1 MVDYLPSPKDIPP
14 IKGTDPDDED
24 IKLER
29 KPSDSESFS
38 AMVFKLQTDPF
49 VGQLSY
55 CRVYSGILEAGT
67 YVLNARTGSK
77 ERIGRVVLPHANE
90 RKEVKRVFSG
100 EICAVIGL
108 KDAKTSDTLCDEKNP
123 IELSKIIFPE
133 PVIELR
139 IEPKTKADQEKLGI
153 SLHKLSNEDPTF
165 KVTTDQETEETKI
178 AGMGELHLEII
189 VDRLKREFGV
199 QANVGTPQVA
209 YRETIKGSSEAEVKY
224 IKQTGGRGQYGHV
237 KIKVAPIKKLTEEE
251 RKALPKNIKNNGSF
265 EFINNI
271 KGGVIP
277 QEYIPACEKGIVD
290 AMQRGVY
297 ASYPMVDVSVDL
309 YDGSYHDVD
318 SSEIAFKI
326 ASSQAFQEA
335 TKKAGIILLEPV
347 MKLEVTVPEEFVGD
361 VSGDI
366 SSRRGHIEKMEDI
379 SKAKVL
385 KALVPLSEIFG
396 YTTAL
401 RSMTSGRGSNTM
413 EFSHYSEVPTN
424 IAEEV
429 VKNRTGK

>member
-1 MVDYLPSPKDIPP
+1 MMKP
-14 IKGTDPDDED
+14 IE
-24 IKLER
+24 LER
-29 KPSDSESFS
+29 KPSDDEPLS

-55 CRVYSGILEAGT
+55 CRVYSGILEAGS

-90 RKEVKRVFSG
+90 RKEVKKVFSG
-100 EICAVIGL
+100 EICAIIGL
-108 KDAKTSDTLCDEKNP
+108 KDSKTSDTLCDEKAP
-123 IELSKIIFPE
+123 IELIKIVFPN

-139 IEPKTKADQEKLGI
+139 IEPKTKPIKKNSVFHYTNFPMRIRHLK
-153 SLHKLSNEDPTF
+153 SLQTK
-165 KVTTDQETEETKI
+165 ETGETKI

-199 QANVGTPQVA
+199 QTNVGTPQVA
-209 YRETIKGSSEAEVKY
+209 YRETIRGSSDAEIKY

-237 KIKVAPIKKLTEEE
+237 KIKVAPINKLTEEE
-251 RKALPKNIKNNGSF
+251 IKSLPKNVKRTGSF

-277 QEYIPACEKGIVD
+277 QEYIPACEKGMIE
-290 AMQRGVY
+290 AMARGVY
-297 ASYPMVDVSVDL
+297 ASYPMVDISVDL

-326 ASSQAFQEA
+326 ASSQAFQDA
-335 TKKAGIILLEPV
+335 TKKAGIILLEPI
-347 MKLEVTVPEEFVGD
+347 MKLEVTVPEEFMGD

-379 SKAKVL
+379 EQAKIL

-413 EFSHYSEVPTN
+413 EFSHYAEVPTN